1 MQPTGRN
8 GVFWYGLQIEEMLA
22 APMTDISPPGHNR
35 PFPYS
40 KLEAFLARPGMDD
53 AMRRSVLGAVAYYD
67 AAPTLHRDVKD
78 VSRFLLGVLALYLD
92 ASGGLTHRRLRELS
106 GKSGILSAGTATAV
120 LLRLQ
125 MIGYVTRAEVANGHS
140 RPYKPTP
147 AMEAA
152 FRGRMRIEFEAL
164 THLTDETSE
173 MLARFD
179 EPAVFSMLMAMMG
192 DQSMMAAGSPNPD
205 IAAFNALA
213 VRSAGLLILFDV
225 MAKAD
230 RGGAFPPV
238 GEVELSVAAIARHYH
253 VSRSHVLS
261 VLRDIEA
268 AGWAEKGPREGV
280 WILLP
285 ALGTDI
291 RIFYGITYLGL
302 IRATEMA
309 FERLAEK
316 KAG

>member
-1 MQPTGRN
+1 
-8 GVFWYGLQIEEMLA
+8 
-22 APMTDISPPGHNR
+22 MTDTPPPGHNR
-35 PFPYS
+35 PFPYNR
-40 KLEAFLARPGMDD
+40 LDAFLTRPGLDD
-53 AMRRSVLGAVAYYD
+53 AIRSSVRGAVAYYD
-67 AAPTLHRDVKD
+67 AAPALHRDVKD
-78 VSRFLLGVLALYLD
+78 VSRFMLGVLALYLD

-125 MIGYVTRAEVANGHS
+125 LIGYVTRAEAANGHS
-140 RPYKPTP
+140 RPYRPTP

-164 THLTDETSE
+164 THVTDQVDLI
-173 MLARFD
+173 LARFD
-179 EPAVFSMLMAMMG
+179 EPEVFAMLMAMMG

-213 VRSAGLLILFDV
+213 VRAAGLLILFEV

-230 RGGAFPPV
+230 TGGAFPPV
-238 GEVELSVAAIARHYH
+238 GEVELSVAAIARRYQ

-268 AGWAEKGPREGV
+268 AGWIEKAGRDGT
-280 WILLP
+280 WRLRP
-285 ALGTDI
+285 ALRADVRT
-291 RIFYGITYLGL
+291 FYGITYLGL
-302 IRATEMA
+302 IRAAEMA
-309 FERLAEK
+309 FERLEARPQ
-316 KAG
+316 AG

>member
-1 MQPTGRN
+1 
-8 GVFWYGLQIEEMLA
+8 
-22 APMTDISPPGHNR
+22 MTDTPPPGHNR
-35 PFPYS
+35 PFPYNR
-40 KLEAFLARPGMDD
+40 LEAFLARPGLDE
-53 AMRRSVLGAVAYYD
+53 AMRASVRGAVAYYD

-78 VSRFLLGVLALYLD
+78 LSRFMLGILALYLD

-125 MIGYVTRAEVANGHS
+125 LIGYVTRADAANGHS

-152 FRGRMRIEFEAL
+152 FRERMRIEFEAL
-164 THLTDETSE
+164 SHLTDETAR

-179 EPAVFSMLMAMMG
+179 EPEVFAMLMRMMG
-192 DQSMMAAGSPNPD
+192 DQSMQAAGSPNPD
-205 IAAFNALA
+205 IEAFNKLA
-213 VRSAGLLILFDV
+213 VRSAGLLILFDL
-225 MAKAD
+225 MHQAD

-238 GEVELSVAAIARHYH
+238 GEVTLSVAAIARHYD
-253 VSRSHVLS
+253 VSRSQVLS
-261 VLRDIEA
+261 VLRDIEQ
-268 AGWAEKGPREGV
+268 AGWIEKRPGDGV
-280 WILLP
+280 WLLTP
-285 ALGTDI
+285 ALRADI

-309 FERLAEK
+309 FERLEAR

>member
-1 MQPTGRN
+1 MIDTP
-8 GVFWYGLQIEEMLA
+8 
-22 APMTDISPPGHNR
+22 PPGHNR

-53 AMRRSVLGAVAYYD
+53 AIRRSVLGAVAYYD

-125 MIGYVTRAEVANGHS
+125 MIGYVTRADAANGHS

-164 THLTDETSE
+164 AHVTDEVDQ

-179 EPAVFSMLMAMMG
+179 EPEVFAMLMTMMG
-192 DQSMMAAGSPNPD
+192 DQSMQAAGSPNPD
-205 IAAFNALA
+205 IEAFNKLA
-213 VRSAGLLILFDV
+213 VRSAGLLILFDL
-225 MAKAD
+225 MHQAD
-230 RGGAFPPV
+230 TGGAFPPV
-238 GEVELSVAAIARHYH
+238 GEVQVSVAAIARHYD

-261 VLRDIEA
+261 VLRDIER
-268 AGWAEKGPREGV
+268 AGWIDKRPGDGV
-280 WILLP
+280 WVLTP
-285 ALGTDI
+285 ALRDDI
-291 RIFYGITYLGL
+291 RTFYGITYLGL
-302 IRATEMA
+302 IRASEMA
-309 FERLAEK
+309 FEALEAR

>member
-1 MQPTGRN
+1 
-8 GVFWYGLQIEEMLA
+8 
-22 APMTDISPPGHNR
+22 MTDTPPTGHNR
-35 PFPYS
+35 PFPYNR
-40 KLEAFLARPGMDD
+40 LDAFLTRPGLDE
-53 AMRRSVLGAVAYYD
+53 AMRASASGALAYYD
-67 AAPTLHRDVKD
+67 AAPALHRDIKD
-78 VSRFLLGVLALYLD
+78 INRFLLGVLALYLD

-106 GKSGILSAGTATAV
+106 GKSGILSAGSATAV

-125 MIGYVTRAEVANGHS
+125 LIGYVTRTDAANGHS

-147 AMEAA
+147 AMQAA
-152 FRGRMRIEFEAL
+152 FRGRMRVEFQAL
-164 THLTDETSE
+164 THVTDEIDE

-179 EPAVFSMLMAMMG
+179 EPEVFAMLMTMMG
-192 DQSMMAAGSPNPD
+192 EQSMQAAGSPNPD
-205 IAAFNALA
+205 IAAFNALS
-213 VRSAGLLILFDV
+213 VRSAGLLILFDL
-225 MAKAD
+225 MTKAD
-230 RGGAFPPV
+230 TGGAFPPV
-238 GEVELSVAAIARHYH
+238 GEVELSVAAIARHYQ

-268 AGWAEKGPREGV
+268 AGWIEKGPRDGA

-285 ALGTDI
+285 ALGADI

-309 FERLAEK
+309 FERLEAAK